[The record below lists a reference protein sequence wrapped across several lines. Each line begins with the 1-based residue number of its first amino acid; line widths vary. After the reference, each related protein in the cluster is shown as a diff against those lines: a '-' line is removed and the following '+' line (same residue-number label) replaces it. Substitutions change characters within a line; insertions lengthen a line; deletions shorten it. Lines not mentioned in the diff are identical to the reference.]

1 MTRIPTSALLL
12 GFAGLIPFLWGGATA
27 FMPYLAEISLDRLG
41 PRFTGQALLQ
51 SYGIVIL
58 AFMSGVIWGFAA
70 RTQGALATKGY
81 ALSVL
86 PALWAFF
93 FGTIALP
100 GALWTLLFGFVALLF
115 LDWTFAKNGA
125 APEWWITL
133 RIMLT
138 SVVVLCLAVGGVS

>member
-1 MTRIPTSALLL
+1 MMRIPTSALLL
-12 GFAGLIPFLWGGATA
+12 GLAGLIPFLWGGATA
-27 FMPYLAEISLDRLG
+27 FMPYLEALSLERLG
-41 PRFTGQALLQ
+41 PRFTGQVLLQ
-51 SYGIVIL
+51 SYGVVIL

-70 RTQGALATKGY
+70 RSEGRIARLGY
-81 ALSVL
+81 GWSVV

-100 GALWTLLFGFVALLF
+100 GALWALLFGFVGLLF
-115 LDWTFAKNGA
+115 LDWTFAKHGA

-133 RIMLT
+133 RLILT